1 MTRKEMITMK
11 FKRLVTALLSA
22 TLMISLAACSGNEKP
37 AESQT
42 GEGTTAEAIRV
53 NLAESWGFEYFY
65 TIITPDVSSSTGYDI
80 TYYLTS
86 FYDTLVTYNENNELV
101 GSLAEDWS
109 MSDDGKVYTFHIK
122 EGIKFSDGSDL
133 TAEDVAKS
141 LMAVPVN
148 LGQYNGGYGRLST
161 IIESAEATDDY
172 TVELRLTQPYYNTL
186 RELCLANPFGI
197 VSSEQ
202 LGEDLKAKDT
212 FKTATYGTGPYM
224 YEGDN
229 DGQTWNFV
237 RNPNYWGEEPEVDSF
252 SIKNI
257 PDNDAKILALKNGE
271 IDFISGIK
279 NVSAE
284 SYDEISQTEGFG
296 AKIDEKALQTYYVGY
311 NLNDTIFG
319 DQVIREAISDAI
331 DKDAVVESIY
341 GGLHG
346 KADTFFSS
354 DLPYCDVEQATT
366 TFDIDAANKLLDE
379 AGYTD
384 SDGDGIRE
392 KDGTK
397 ISADFLYQ
405 TGSASDDNLAVYICD
420 QAKKIGIELTP
431 NSAVMMDWYAMVQG
445 GQYGLTIFKT
455 QGGFYDPAN
464 VVTNIN
470 PQTSMDPIL
479 MLIGTTKPEMAEL
492 VSELDASTDETR
504 IQEIYNT
511 ILTTIADENL
521 TTPLVYMHQ
530 LAIYSDKVK
539 DYTFPMDSNFT
550 SIQNIKVK

>member
-1 MTRKEMITMK
+1 MLIWLKAGD
-11 FKRLVTALLSA
+11 LN
-22 TLMISLAACSGNEKP
+22 IS
-37 AESQT
+37 
-42 GEGTTAEAIRV
+42 IR
-53 NLAESWGFEYFY
+53 F
-65 TIITPDVSSSTGYDI
+65 TPEVSSSQYDI

-86 FYDTLVTYNENNELV
+86 FYDTLVTYNENNELI
-101 GSLAEDWS
+101 GSLAEEWS
-109 MSDDGKVYTFHIK
+109 MSDDGLVYTFQIK
-122 EGIKFSDGSDL
+122 EGVKFSDGSDL

-202 LGEDLKAKDT
+202 LNDDLTAKDT
-212 FKTATYGTGPYM
+212 FRTATYGTGPYM

-237 RNPNYWGEEPEVDSF
+237 RNPNYWGETPEVDSF

-271 IDFISGIK
+271 VDFISGIK

-296 AKIDEKALQTYYVGY
+296 AKIDDKALQTYYVGY
-311 NLNDTIFG
+311 NLNDTVFG
-319 DQVIREAISDAI
+319 DSVIRKAIASAI
-331 DKDAVVESIY
+331 DKDAVADNIY
-341 GGLHG
+341 GGLHDR
-346 KADTFFSS
+346 ADNFFST
-354 DLPYCDVEQATT
+354 DLPYCNLELSQV
-366 TFDIDAANKLLDE
+366 TFDIDAANQMLDD
-379 AGYTD
+379 AGYVDT
-384 SDGDGIRE
+384 DGDGIRE
-392 KDGTK
+392 KDGAN
-397 ISADFLYQ
+397 ISAAFLYQ
-405 TGSASDDNLAVYICD
+405 TGSDSDDNLVVYICD
-420 QAKKIGIELTP
+420 QAQKIGIELIP
-431 NSAVMMDWYAMVQG
+431 QSAAMMDWYAMVQSG
-445 GQYGLTIFKT
+445 DYGLTVFKT

-464 VVTNIN
+464 VITNIN
-470 PQTSMDPIL
+470 PDTSMDPIV
-479 MLIGTTKPEMAEL
+479 MLLGSTQPELAEL
-492 VSELDASTDETR
+492 VAELDSSTDETR
-504 IQEIYNT
+504 IQEIYQT
-511 ILTTIADENL
+511 ILTTIAEDEL

-530 LAIYSDKVK
+530 LAIYSDKIT

-550 SIQNIKVK
+550 SVQNMKIN

>member
-22 TLMISLAACSGNEKP
+22 TLMISLAACSGNEK
-37 AESQT
+37 AAVSQT
-42 GEGTTAEAIRV
+42 GEGTTAEAILV

-122 EGIKFSDGSDL
+122 EGIKISDGSDL
-133 TAEDVAKS
+133 TSEDVAKS

-161 IIESAEATDDY
+161 IIESDEATDDY

-464 VVTNIN
+464 VVTYIN

-530 LAIYSDKVK
+530 LAIYSDKDK
-539 DYTFPMDSNFT
+539 EYTFPMDSNFT

>member
-1 MTRKEMITMK
+1 MK
-11 FKRLVTALLSA
+11 FKRLAAALLSA
-22 TLMISLAACSGNEKP
+22 AMVVSLAACSGNEEP
-37 AESQT
+37 AQSSS
-42 GEGTTAEAIRV
+42 GTTETTETEAVHV

-65 TIITPDVSSSTGYDI
+65 TIITPEVSSSQYDI

-109 MSDDGKVYTFHIK
+109 MSEDGLVYTFQIR
-122 EGIKFSDGSDL
+122 EGVKFSDGSDL

-161 IIESAEATDDY
+161 IIESVEATGDY

-202 LGEDLKAKDT
+202 LNDDLTAKDT
-212 FKTATYGTGPYM
+212 FRTATYGTGPYM

-237 RNPNYWGEEPEVDSF
+237 RNPNYWGETPEVDSF
-252 SIKNI
+252 SIKSI

-271 IDFISGIK
+271 VDFISGIK

-296 AKIDEKALQTYYVGY
+296 AKIDDKALQTYYVGY
-311 NLNDTIFG
+311 NLNDTVFG
-319 DQVIREAISDAI
+319 DSVIRKAIASAI
-331 DKDAVVESIY
+331 DKDAVADSIY
-341 GGLHG
+341 GGLHDR
-346 KADTFFSS
+346 ADSFFST
-354 DLPYCDVEQATT
+354 DLPYCDLELSEA
-366 TFDIDAANKLLDE
+366 TFDIDAANQMLDE
-379 AGYTD
+379 AGYVDT
-384 SDGDGIRE
+384 DGDGIRE
-392 KDGTK
+392 KDGVN
-397 ISADFLYQ
+397 ISAAFLYQ
-405 TGSASDDNLAVYICD
+405 TGSASD
-420 QAKKIGIELTP
+420 
-431 NSAVMMDWYAMVQG
+431 MVQSG
-445 GQYGLTIFKT
+445 DYGLTVFKT

-470 PQTSMDPIL
+470 PQTSMDPIV
-479 MLIGTTKPEMAEL
+479 MLLGSTQPELADLVAEL
-492 VSELDASTDETR
+492 DSSTDETR
-504 IQEIYNT
+504 IQEIYQT
-511 ILTTIADENL
+511 ILTTIADEEL

-530 LAIYSDKVK
+530 LAIYSDKIT

-550 SIQNIKVK
+550 SVQNIKVN

>member
-1 MTRKEMITMK
+1 MK
-11 FKRLVTALLSA
+11 FKRLAAALLSA
-22 TLMISLAACSGNEKP
+22 AMVVSLAACSGNEEP
-37 AESQT
+37 AQSSS
-42 GEGTTAEAIRV
+42 GTTETTETEAVHV

-65 TIITPDVSSSTGYDI
+65 TIITPEVSSSQYDI

-109 MSDDGKVYTFHIK
+109 MSEDGLVYTFQIR
-122 EGIKFSDGSDL
+122 EGVKFSDGSDL

-161 IIESAEATDDY
+161 IIESVEATGDY

-202 LGEDLKAKDT
+202 LNDDLTAKDT
-212 FKTATYGTGPYM
+212 FRTATYGTGPYM

-237 RNPNYWGEEPEVDSF
+237 RNPNYWGETPEVDSF
-252 SIKNI
+252 SIKSI

-271 IDFISGIK
+271 VDFISGIK

-296 AKIDEKALQTYYVGY
+296 AKIDDKALQTYYVGY
-311 NLNDTIFG
+311 NLNDTVFG
-319 DQVIREAISDAI
+319 DSVIRKAIASAI
-331 DKDAVVESIY
+331 DKDAVADSIY
-341 GGLHG
+341 GGLHDR
-346 KADTFFSS
+346 ADSFFST
-354 DLPYCDVEQATT
+354 DLPYCDLELSEA
-366 TFDIDAANKLLDE
+366 TFDIDAANQMLDE
-379 AGYTD
+379 AGYVDT
-384 SDGDGIRE
+384 DGDGIRE
-392 KDGTK
+392 KDGAN
-397 ISADFLYQ
+397 ISAAFLYQ
-405 TGSASDDNLAVYICD
+405 TGSASDDNLVVYICD
-420 QAKKIGIELTP
+420 QAQKIGIELTP
-431 NSAVMMDWYAMVQG
+431 QSAAMMDWYAMVQSG
-445 GQYGLTIFKT
+445 DYGLTVFKT

-470 PQTSMDPIL
+470 PQTSMDPIV
-479 MLIGTTKPEMAEL
+479 MLLGSTQPELADLVAEL
-492 VSELDASTDETR
+492 DSSTDETR
-504 IQEIYNT
+504 IQEIYQT
-511 ILTTIADENL
+511 ILTTIADEEL

-530 LAIYSDKVK
+530 LAIYSDKIT

-550 SIQNIKVK
+550 SVQNIKVN

>member
-1 MTRKEMITMK
+1 M
-11 FKRLVTALLSA
+11 
-22 TLMISLAACSGNEKP
+22 
-37 AESQT
+37 
-42 GEGTTAEAIRV
+42 
-53 NLAESWGFEYFY
+53 
-65 TIITPDVSSSTGYDI
+65 
-80 TYYLTS
+80 
-86 FYDTLVTYNENNELV
+86 
-101 GSLAEDWS
+101 
-109 MSDDGKVYTFHIK
+109 
-122 EGIKFSDGSDL
+122 
-133 TAEDVAKS
+133 
-141 LMAVPVN
+141 
-148 LGQYNGGYGRLST
+148 
-161 IIESAEATDDY
+161 
-172 TVELRLTQPYYNTL
+172 
-186 RELCLANPFGI
+186 
-197 VSSEQ
+197 
-202 LGEDLKAKDT
+202 
-212 FKTATYGTGPYM
+212 
-224 YEGDN
+224 
-229 DGQTWNFV
+229 
-237 RNPNYWGEEPEVDSF
+237 
-252 SIKNI
+252 
-257 PDNDAKILALKNGE
+257 
-271 IDFISGIK
+271 
-279 NVSAE
+279 
-284 SYDEISQTEGFG
+284 
-296 AKIDEKALQTYYVGY
+296 
-311 NLNDTIFG
+311 NDTIFG

-366 TFDIDAANKLLDE
+366 TFDID
-379 AGYTD
+379 
-384 SDGDGIRE
+384 
-392 KDGTK
+392 
-397 ISADFLYQ
+397 Q
-405 TGSASDDNLAVYICD
+405 PGSASDDNLAVYICD

>member
-1 MTRKEMITMK
+1 MNINT
-11 FKRLVTALLSA
+11 
-22 TLMISLAACSGNEKP
+22 
-37 AESQT
+37 
-42 GEGTTAEAIRV
+42 
-53 NLAESWGFEYFY
+53 
-65 TIITPDVSSSTGYDI
+65 
-80 TYYLTS
+80 
-86 FYDTLVTYNENNELV
+86 DTLKKYLLPNLPYLLFVLVFANLGEAVRLAPGADAPAKFLGLSDGFSMAFQSLWPGAAVDWLVGICGAALIRLIVYLKGKDAKKYRKNVEYGSARWGNKTDIAPFMDPKPENN
-101 GSLAEDWS
+101 
-109 MSDDGKVYTFHIK
+109 I
-122 EGIKFSDGSDL
+122 IL
-133 TAEDVAKS
+133 T
-141 LMAVPVN
+141 
-148 LGQYNGGYGRLST
+148 
-161 IIESAEATDDY
+161 
-172 TVELRLTQPYYNTL
+172 
-186 RELCLANPFGI
+186 
-197 VSSEQ
+197 
-202 LGEDLKAKDT
+202 
-212 FKTATYGTGPYM
+212 
-224 YEGDN
+224 
-229 DGQTWNFV
+229 
-237 RNPNYWGEEPEVDSF
+237 
-252 SIKNI
+252 
-257 PDNDAKILALKNGE
+257 
-271 IDFISGIK
+271 
-279 NVSAE
+279 
-284 SYDEISQTEGFG
+284 QTEGLMLSG
-296 AKIDEKALQTYYVGY
+296 RPKNPAHARNK
-311 NLNDTIFG
+311 
-319 DQVIREAISDAI
+319 DAI

>member
-1 MTRKEMITMK
+1 MILHT
-11 FKRLVTALLSA
+11 TS
-22 TLMISLAACSGNEKP
+22 P
-37 AESQT
+37 A
-42 GEGTTAEAIRV
+42 
-53 NLAESWGFEYFY
+53 
-65 TIITPDVSSSTGYDI
+65 
-80 TYYLTS
+80 

-257 PDNDAKILALKNGE
+257 PDNDAKN
-271 IDFISGIK
+271 SR
-279 NVSAE
+279 
-284 SYDEISQTEGFG
+284 TE
-296 AKIDEKALQTYYVGY
+296 KWR
-311 NLNDTIFG
+311 N
-319 DQVIREAISDAI
+319 
-331 DKDAVVESIY
+331 
-341 GGLHG
+341 
-346 KADTFFSS
+346 
-354 DLPYCDVEQATT
+354 
-366 TFDIDAANKLLDE
+366 
-379 AGYTD
+379 
-384 SDGDGIRE
+384 
-392 KDGTK
+392 
-397 ISADFLYQ
+397 
-405 TGSASDDNLAVYICD
+405 
-420 QAKKIGIELTP
+420 
-431 NSAVMMDWYAMVQG
+431 
-445 GQYGLTIFKT
+445 
-455 QGGFYDPAN
+455 
-464 VVTNIN
+464 
-470 PQTSMDPIL
+470 
-479 MLIGTTKPEMAEL
+479 
-492 VSELDASTDETR
+492 
-504 IQEIYNT
+504 
-511 ILTTIADENL
+511 
-521 TTPLVYMHQ
+521 
-530 LAIYSDKVK
+530 
-539 DYTFPMDSNFT
+539 
-550 SIQNIKVK
+550 